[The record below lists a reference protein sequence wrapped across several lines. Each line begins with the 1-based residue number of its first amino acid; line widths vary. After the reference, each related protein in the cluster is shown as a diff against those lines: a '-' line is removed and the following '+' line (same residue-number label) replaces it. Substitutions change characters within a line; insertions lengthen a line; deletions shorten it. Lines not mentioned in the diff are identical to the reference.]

1 MKVSQDQRLLA
12 LTHLRFM
19 AQVVNFKALVVDSL
33 LLYFSVL
40 LTFDYCQAR
49 GLEKEVARRCYR

>member
-33 LLYFSVL
+33 WLHLSVL
-40 LTFDYCQAR
+40 LAFDYCQAR
-49 GLEKEVARRCYR
+49 CLEKEVA